1 MIEALQGRVT
11 IMILAL
17 AVAAEALIRT
27 AFPDIVEPVPGLAE
41 DIAKFKTLIDSSD
54 LSELS
59 ELSELSDSF
68 KNRIKGS
75 ADAYTSP
82 SGQDRLYRFI
92 TKFALDPKIHDVW
105 KKARNPVAH
114 GTLIDLFS
122 GDVAKILEQRNKV
135 LYLCHAIVL
144 GYIGYSGPH
153 TRYDVL
159 GYPVRDWMPPV

>member
-1 MIEALQGRVT
+1 MV
-11 IMILAL
+11 LAL

-27 AFPDIVEPVPGLAE
+27 AFPDIVEPAPGLAE
-41 DIAKFKTLIDSSD
+41 DIAEFKTLIDSSG
-54 LSELS
+54 
-59 ELSELSDSF
+59 LSDSF
-68 KNRIKGS
+68 KKRIKGS
-75 ADAYTSP
+75 ADAYKSP

-92 TKFALDPKIHDVW
+92 TKFALDPKIYDVW

-122 GDVAKILEQRNKV
+122 GDVAKIVEQRNKV

-144 GYIGYSGPH
+144 GYIGYSAPH

-159 GYPVRDWMPPV
+159 GYPVRDWPPV